1 MTRKDL
7 IIELQRNGYNGTID
21 RLNRG
26 LITDEQAE
34 NELNGNTAHLD
45 IPEYKPVDG
54 VFGLSWEQIEMM
66 QGGKIRR

>member
-7 IIELQRNGYNGTID
+7 IRELQRKGYNGTID

-26 LITDEQAE
+26 LITDKQAQ
-34 NELNGNTAHLD
+34 NELNGNTAHMD
-45 IPEYKPVDG
+45 IPEYKQVDG

>member
-7 IIELQRNGYNGTID
+7 IIELQRHGFDGTID

-34 NELNGNTAHLD
+34 NELNGNTAHMD
-45 IPEYKPVDG
+45 IPDYKPVNG